1 MEIKHDKDNQ
11 RFFSIVEGRESYL
24 QYLKVDSAT
33 LDYYKTYVP
42 NELRGKG
49 IAGKIV
55 ETALNYA
62 RENNL
67 MIIPSCSYVETF
79 IEHHPDY
86 DKMVKK

>member
-11 RFFSIVEGRESYL
+11 RFFALVEGREAYL
-24 QYLKVDSAT
+24 QYLKIDLTT

-42 NELRGKG
+42 YELRGKG

-55 ETALNYA
+55 ESALNYA

-67 MIIPSCSYVETF
+67 KIVPTCSYVETF
-79 IEHHPDY
+79 IERHPVYNDL
-86 DKMVKK
+86 VK